1 MLPELIKALPK
12 AELHV
17 HLEGALEPEMLFD
30 LAHRNAVNL
39 PYASVQA
46 VRRAYDFSQLQDFLD
61 IYYAGTAVLQTERDF
76 RDLAMAYFRRAS
88 EDNVRHV
95 EAFFDPQAHTDRGVA
110 IDVVMQGFLT
120 AADEAAKLGLSVFF
134 IPCFLRHLPE
144 EAAHETLD
152 GLRPYLHHLKGVG
165 LDSSEVGHP
174 PAKFRSVFAEARA
187 AGLKVVAHAGEEG
200 PPEYV
205 REALDMLEVDRIDHG
220 NRSLEDEEL
229 VALLRDRGVPLT
241 VCPLSNLRLAVVK
254 SLESHPLARMLRA
267 GLKVT
272 VNSDDPAYFGG
283 YVNDNYL
290 QIAKALGL
298 SQADVVTLARNSFA
312 ASFLPDERKR
322 EYDEEVLNVARALG
336 VPYQVAVVRNR
347 SL

>member
-1 MLPELIKALPK
+1 MKSTGHELVDALPK

-17 HLEGALEPEMLFD
+17 HLEGTLEPDMLFE
-30 LAHRNAVNL
+30 LARRNRVTL
-39 PYASVQA
+39 PFDSVEA
-46 VRRAYDFSQLQDFLD
+46 VRRAYDFSRLQDFLD
-61 IYYAGTAVLQTERDF
+61 IYYAGTAVLQTGRDF
-76 RDLAMAYFRRAS
+76 RDMAMAYFRRARA
-88 EDNVRHV
+88 DNVRHI
-95 EAFFDPQAHTDRGVA
+95 EAFFDPQAHTERGIA
-110 IDVVMQGFLT
+110 IDVVMNGFL
-120 AADEAAKLGLSVFF
+120 EAASEAAELGLTVYL

-144 EAAHETLD
+144 DAALATFED
-152 GLRPYLHHLKGVG
+152 LRPYLDHLAGVG

-174 PAKFRSVFAEARA
+174 PGKFQAVFARARD

-205 REALDMLEVDRIDHG
+205 WEALDLLKVDRIDHG
-220 NRSLEDEEL
+220 NRSLEDEQL
-229 VALLRDRGVPLT
+229 VEVLRERAIPLT

-254 SLESHPLARMLRA
+254 TLDAHPLARMLAA

-290 QIAKALGL
+290 QVADAVGL
-298 SQADVVTLARNSFA
+298 TTEDIVTLARNSFE

-322 EYDEEVLNVARALG
+322 ECDQEVLSVARSAG
-336 VPYQVAVVRNR
+336 VVQAR
-347 SL
+347 

>member
-1 MLPELIKALPK
+1 MAAPLGELVAALPK

-17 HLEGALEPEMLFD
+17 HLEGTLEPEMLFE
-30 LAHRNAVNL
+30 LARRNGVEL
-39 PYASVQA
+39 PYESAEA
-46 VRRAYDFSQLQDFLD
+46 VRRAYDFSSLQDFLD

-76 RDLAMAYFRRAS
+76 HELAMAYFRRARA
-88 EDNVRHV
+88 DNVRHV

-110 IDVVMQGFLT
+110 VGTVMRGFLQ
-120 AADEAAKLGLSVFF
+120 AVDDAHDLELSVYL

-144 EAAHETLD
+144 EAALATFD
-152 GLRPYLHHLKGVG
+152 GLRPYLDRLAGVG

-174 PAKFRSVFAEARA
+174 PRNFQSVFAKARS

-205 REALDMLEVDRIDHG
+205 WEALQLLEVDRIDHG
-220 NRSLEDEEL
+220 NRSLEDPRL
-229 VALLRDRGVPLT
+229 VAELCARGTPLT

-254 SLESHPLARMLRA
+254 NLASHPLARMLAA

-283 YVNDNYL
+283 YVNDNYRQVAEAVQL
-290 QIAKALGL
+290 TP
-298 SQADVVTLARNSFA
+298 ADVVALARNSFD
-312 ASFLPDERKR
+312 ASFLPDAMKRGVDDEVSAVER
-322 EYDEEVLNVARALG
+322 EFGVATTA
-336 VPYQVAVVRNR
+336 
-347 SL
+347 

>member
-1 MLPELIKALPK
+1 MKSTVHELVDALPK

-17 HLEGALEPEMLFD
+17 HLEGTLEPDMLFE
-30 LAHRNAVNL
+30 LARRNGVTV
-39 PYASVQA
+39 PFDSVEA
-46 VRRAYDFSQLQDFLD
+46 VRRAYDFSRLQDFLD
-61 IYYAGTAVLQTERDF
+61 IYYAGTAVLQTGRDF
-76 RDLAMAYFRRAS
+76 RDMAMAYFRRARA
-88 EDNVRHV
+88 DNLRHI
-95 EAFFDPQAHTDRGVA
+95 EAFFDPQAHTERGIA
-110 IDVVMQGFLT
+110 IDVVVNGFL
-120 AADEAAKLGLSVFF
+120 EAASEAAELGLTVYL

-144 EAAHETLD
+144 DAALATFED
-152 GLRPYLHHLKGVG
+152 LRPYLDRLAGVG

-174 PAKFRSVFAEARA
+174 PRKFQAVFARARD

-205 REALDMLEVDRIDHG
+205 WEALDLLKVDRIDHG
-220 NRSLEDEEL
+220 NRSLEDEQL
-229 VALLRDRGVPLT
+229 VEVLREGSIPLT

-254 SLESHPLARMLRA
+254 TLEAHPLARMLAA

-290 QIAKALGL
+290 QVADAVGL
-298 SQADVVTLARNSFA
+298 TTEDIVTLARNSFE

-322 EYDEEVLNVARALG
+322 ECDQEVLSVARSAG
-336 VPYQVAVVRNR
+336 VVQAR
-347 SL
+347 

>member
-1 MLPELIKALPK
+1 MTTLPQLVTALPK

-17 HLEGALEPEMLFD
+17 HLEGTLEPEMLFD
-30 LAHRNAVNL
+30 LARRNRVEL
-39 PYASVQA
+39 PYESAEA
-46 VRRAYDFSQLQDFLD
+46 VRRAYDFSRLQDFLD

-76 RDLAMAYFRRAS
+76 HDLAMAYFRRARA
-88 EDNVRHV
+88 DNVRHV

-110 IDVVMQGFLT
+110 VATVMRGFLQAVDDAPDLDLT
-120 AADEAAKLGLSVFF
+120 VYL

-144 EAAHETLD
+144 EAALATFD
-152 GLRPYLHHLKGVG
+152 ALRPYLDRLAGVG

-174 PAKFRSVFAEARA
+174 PRNFQAVFAEARS

-205 REALDMLEVDRIDHG
+205 WEALQLLKVDRIDHG
-220 NRSLEDEEL
+220 NRSLEDPRL
-229 VALLRDRGVPLT
+229 VAELCARGTPLT

-254 SLESHPLARMLRA
+254 NLESHPLARMLAA

-283 YVNDNYL
+283 YVNDNYR
-290 QIAKALGL
+290 QVAEALRL
-298 SQADVVTLARNSFA
+298 TPADLVALARNSFD
-312 ASFLPDERKR
+312 ASFLPEAAKR
-322 EYDEEVLNVARALG
+322 GFDDEVLDVARDFG
-336 VPYQVAVVRNR
+336 VVM
-347 SL
+347 SG